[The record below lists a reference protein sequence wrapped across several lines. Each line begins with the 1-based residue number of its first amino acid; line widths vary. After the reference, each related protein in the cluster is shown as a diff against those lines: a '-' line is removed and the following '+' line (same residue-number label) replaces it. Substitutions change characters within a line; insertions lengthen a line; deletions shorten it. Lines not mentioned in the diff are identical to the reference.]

1 MCEEVVVAYLNYP
14 PAPSLRLLAGVKRR
28 ADASTLTKLHQFIN
42 NPVFFIYILK
52 TEQNRT
58 KKQTNTATL

>member
-42 NPVFFIYILK
+42 NPVFLYIF
-52 TEQNRT
+52 
-58 KKQTNTATL
+58 